1 MDKLDPRDAGFRN
14 IKNLMNRMEANRKT
28 DTGYVI
34 SVEESDVPA
43 WQRQVVWTEDEM
55 GLLAYS
61 IIRGFPI
68 GMIILWNKPNGI
80 RVPID
85 GRQRLNAIREFYKG
99 NIAIPAL
106 PIVEDFYKNKKY
118 KLNPNEEKK
127 GFSKLSIVDKDAFD
141 DYELKCIE
149 YGGIEEKVAMKI
161 FVMLQGGKSLTKTEV
176 RAALGGKLCDFI
188 TLITTDRKSIDDE
201 NEEIIEDPK
210 NPFFKALSTNTPN
223 RRKSHRNIADILI
236 HEFFYSNQDK
246 HWSSLEN
253 MYQEKA
259 NSLLEN
265 DKKKFKTLL
274 NNFLRDVTIK
284 VKGEKVL
291 MPQLKTAYF
300 ILTVFKVW
308 YDLKRNYD
316 LPSDILFS
324 KCISE
329 FEVLRATNPKII
341 PYVNF
346 TSALGNA
353 GYAQNRIN
361 ERHQILMSYILKK
374 YPTAKFKNRDSKR
387 IFSIE
392 QKIAIWERADKKCQ
406 FPNCSDEFPNFKDAD
421 ADHII
426 MWNKNGETTV
436 ENGRLLCKKHNRG
449 RKE

>member
-1 MDKLDPRDAGFRN
+1 MNKLDPRDPGFRS
-14 IKNLMNRMEANRKT
+14 IKNLMHRMEANRKT
-28 DTGYVI
+28 DLGYVI
-34 SVEESDVPA
+34 SVEDSDVPA

-99 NIAIPAL
+99 NIAIPSL
-106 PIVEDFYKNKKY
+106 PIIEDSYKNKKY
-118 KLNPNEEKK
+118 RLNPNDEKK
-127 GFSKLSIVDKDAFD
+127 GFSKLAIVDKDAFD
-141 DYELKCIE
+141 DYDLKCIE

-188 TLITTDRKSIDDE
+188 TLITTDKKNIEDE
-201 NEEIIEDPK
+201 NEEIVVIPK
-210 NPFFKALSTNTPN
+210 NPFFKALSNNTPN
-223 RRKSHRNIADILI
+223 RRKSHRNIADTLI
-236 HEFFYSNQDK
+236 HEYFYSNQDK

-253 MYQEKA
+253 MYQEKTD
-259 NSLLEN
+259 SLLES

-274 NNFLRDVTIK
+274 NSFLKDVTVK
-284 VKGEKVL
+284 VGRENVL
-291 MPQLKTAYF
+291 MPQLKAVYF
-300 ILTVFKVW
+300 ILTSFKAW
-308 YDLKRNYD
+308 RDLKQNYD
-316 LPSDILFS
+316 MPLGFNFS
-324 KCISE
+324 SCISE

-353 GYAQNRIN
+353 GYALNRIN

-374 YPTAKFKNRDSKR
+374 YSAANFKKRDNKR
-387 IFSIE
+387 NFSVE
-392 QKIAIWERADKKCQ
+392 QKISIWERANKKCQ
-406 FPNCSDEFPNFKDAD
+406 APGCSEEFPDFRDAD

-449 RKE
+449 RKV